1 MPQKVLIAM
10 DESENSMK
18 AVKYVADTVNPKAVE
33 ITLFSVLP
41 EVPGTGLEK
50 EPSLHPVFASKMLEL
65 KGLTEEKRKMIESV
79 TASARKI
86 LEEAGI
92 SGDRINIKLQAKKVG
107 IARDIILEAQ
117 AGNYDTIV
125 VGRRGVSAIKEF
137 MFGSVSNKVVNFA
150 RNCTVWVVD

>member
-1 MPQKVLIAM
+1 
-10 DESENSMK
+10 MK

-41 EVPGTGLEK
+41 VVVAPGLER
-50 EPSLHPVFASKMLEL
+50 ELSLYPAFTSNLPEL
-65 KGLTEEKRKMIESV
+65 MGLTEEKHRVMESV
-79 TASARKI
+79 LDSARKI
-86 LEEAGI
+86 LEAAGI
-92 SGDRINIKLQAKKVG
+92 PGDRINIKLQAKKVG

-117 AGNYDTIV
+117 AGNYDTMV

>member
-1 MPQKVLIAM
+1 MSQKILIAM

-18 AVKYVADTVNPKAVE
+18 AVRYVADTVNPKAVE
-33 ITLFSVLP
+33 VTLFSVLP
-41 EVPGTGLEK
+41 EAPGTGLEK

-65 KGLTEEKRKMIESV
+65 KGLTEEKRKMMESV
-79 TASARKI
+79 TALARKV

-92 SGDRINIKLQAKKVG
+92 PDNKVIVKIQVKKVG
-107 IARDIILEAQ
+107 IARDIMLEAQ
-117 AGNYDTIV
+117 EGKYNAIV

-137 MFGSVSNKVVNFA
+137 MFGSISNKVVSFA